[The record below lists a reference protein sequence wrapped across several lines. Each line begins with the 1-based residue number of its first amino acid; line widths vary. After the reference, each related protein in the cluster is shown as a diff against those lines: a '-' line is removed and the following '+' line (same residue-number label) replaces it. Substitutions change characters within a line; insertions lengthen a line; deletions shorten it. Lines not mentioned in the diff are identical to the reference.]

1 MPLSKEDVMAYPSHA
16 VKTSIDRID
25 QILAD
30 PELRENAD
38 QPHSNA
44 FAIVIETPTGGRH
57 SETDLLKLKQL
68 YEAVGWDPVS
78 FTSSPEDRD
87 MIVLGYGVED
97 ATESS
102 DSNIVTMKLH
112 N

>member
-1 MPLSKEDVMAYPSHA
+1 MPLSKEDVLDMQSRSLIHA
-16 VKTSIDRID
+16 TDRID

-87 MIVLGYGVED
+87 MIVRGYGVED